1 MRTSHVVPGDSA
13 AGSLRQAL
21 RATGR
26 DDELLVFRDDLSCGP
41 IASNEPAA
49 RVAWWRQY
57 MELEADAYFL
67 EFWQRVDVAKGRIVV
82 WFGRHSAREL
92 AFRLAWAWHMRER
105 SYYTVDVT
113 GLRISFRRKDGS
125 AGTIL
130 SAPAVAMIPADGL
143 ITLFGSETLA
153 SDQENARNQQDWKRL
168 TGENAPFRIVTPTG
182 LASAPLDY
190 FDRLLLEQTS
200 PEWRKMAYIVG
211 NALGLS
217 SEPYF
222 QVGDMM
228 LQARLVALIDQG
240 SLIAEGDPWDMRA
253 CRVRLPD

>member
-21 RATGR
+21 YRTGR

-41 IASNEPAA
+41 IASDDLAA

-57 MELEADAYFL
+57 MEQEADAYFQ
-67 EFWQRVDVAKGRIVV
+67 EFWQRLDVVEGKIVI

-105 SYYTVDVT
+105 PYYTIDVT
-113 GLRISFRRKDGS
+113 GLRISFRREDGA
-125 AGTIL
+125 AGTIS
-130 SAPAVAMIPADGL
+130 SAPAVALIPADGL
-143 ITLFGSETLA
+143 TTLFGSETRVSA
-153 SDQENARNQQDWKRL
+153 QENAKSQQDWKRL
-168 TGENAPFRIVTPTG
+168 RDENAPFRIVTPTG

-200 PEWRKMAYIVG
+200 PEWRKITYIIG

-253 CRVRLPD
+253 CRVRLPE